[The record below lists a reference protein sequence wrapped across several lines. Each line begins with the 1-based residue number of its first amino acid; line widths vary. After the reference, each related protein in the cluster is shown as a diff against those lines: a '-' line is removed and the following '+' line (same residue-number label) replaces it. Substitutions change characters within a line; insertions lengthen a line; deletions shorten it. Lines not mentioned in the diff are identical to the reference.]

1 LDLNKKMKHLKEKL
15 QLIRGAAISGTFSN
29 DAASAVVDYAR
40 YCRELASRF
49 ALVGES
55 LRAGAEMQALLT
67 AGENPPLME
76 IVRALTPDE
85 QAACQLFC
93 LNRGIDPPPPWPEDV
108 VTALDQAEKRGLSP
122 AHALSRSYRSA
133 MLKQDERQALR
144 LLRVIARLNPA
155 DTDAV
160 HEIGRIE
167 SKFPQ
172 EAEVQFRASHVG
184 GVASSPVHPEPR
196 MAAAVGLSPSPTP
209 SARPVVPRISGR
221 PAVPPVTAADSAG
234 SGSMTAVGVADHAT
248 VEISS
253 QPISSRAEPAARRPA
268 ARGPAARGP
277 SAGPI
282 AETAAPAK
290 VSKRAVVALVSVLVL
305 LALVGFFVLSSQA
318 QSKRLR
324 QNQIAVVALQK
335 EVDVLFGKFASLE
348 ETKSWLEE
356 QALTPSVGRP
366 LIDEHRTFLQRLQ
379 KSLNQPEEFIGFTSP
394 DQARPDL
401 RRFLAVV
408 VSWHEACRRPG
419 IPVVWAPLGM
429 EDFQP
434 FYEWSDIEAGCWE
447 AVTAYFSSPPQRPN
461 SIEQRRTEQIERL
474 RTVALSLLEGSVK
487 PQGTSESWLPL
498 FGQLKMPPPI
508 WLPLWEDWEKSK
520 VTDPIELRKKLG
532 TLRSAPPWLRATA
545 SDALS
550 RQLLTQP
557 NVASRAGPATAG
569 SETSQFD
576 PDSGLSAHPVYL
588 WILPT
593 EDTTAA
599 LAAIV
604 DLLPIQS
611 EMALSVGAVN
621 DPWNELK
628 PWPKQES
635 IAGQSVLAYGAG
647 READP
652 LECLLFD
659 RGKLVRLPATSI
671 GRGFRVVGE
680 AADRTILF
688 DLRIHTSASLSG
700 LLSIHK
706 KLFFEATINPVSQRA
721 LVKTNL
727 LDRLKM
733 NEPAAGRSFHLKKL
747 AGGIE
752 RTFEVRRSATGEWE
766 ILQDRGNALKLADQ
780 QAEVRRLELEVTQD
794 EKSLGAEN
802 QPQATADLSAVYLD
816 GLKQKIAKSKASL
829 VAARASIA
837 PLQAAALDSA
847 IYVLW
852 SSRTSGQST
861 PQKICQIELR
871 VVPGT
876 GTSGVSTK

>member
-1 LDLNKKMKHLKEKL
+1 MDLNKKMKHLKEKL
-15 QLIRGAAISGTFSN
+15 QLIREAAISGTFSN
-29 DAASAVVDYAR
+29 DAASAVVDYAL
-40 YCRELASRF
+40 YCRELTSRF

-85 QAACQLFC
+85 QAACRLFC

-108 VTALDQAEKRGLSP
+108 VTALDQAEKRGLTP

-133 MLKQDERQALR
+133 MLKQDEKQALR
-144 LLRVIARLNPA
+144 LLRVISRLNPA

-160 HEIGRIE
+160 HEIARIE

-172 EAEVQFRASHVG
+172 EAEIQFRASHVG
-184 GVASSPVHPEPR
+184 GVASFPVHPEPR

-221 PAVPPVTAADSAG
+221 PAVPPVMAAASAA
-234 SGSMTAVGVADHAT
+234 SGSMTTAEVADHAT
-248 VEISS
+248 VEIFP
-253 QPISSRAEPAARRPA
+253 QPISPRAEPAARRPA
-268 ARGPAARGP
+268 A
-277 SAGPI
+277 GPI
-282 AETAAPAK
+282 GETAAPAK
-290 VSKRAVVALVSVLVL
+290 VSKRTFVGLVSVLLL

-318 QSKRLR
+318 QSRRLR
-324 QNQIAVVALQK
+324 QNQTAVAALQK
-335 EVDVLFGKFASLE
+335 EVGVLFGKFASLE

-356 QALTPSVGRP
+356 QAMTPSVGRP
-366 LIDEHRTFLQRLQ
+366 LIDEHRTFLQRLL

-419 IPVVWAPLGM
+419 IPVVWAPLGV
-429 EDFQP
+429 EDFKP

-447 AVTAYFSSPPQRPN
+447 AVSAYFSSPPQRPN

-487 PQGTSESWLPL
+487 PQGTPESWLPL

-532 TLRSAPPWLRATA
+532 TLGSAPPWLRATV

-557 NVASRAGPATAG
+557 NVASRARSATEG

-576 PDSGLSAHPVYL
+576 PDSGLSVHPVYL
-588 WILPT
+588 WMLPT
-593 EDTTAA
+593 EDKAA
-599 LAAIV
+599 GLASIV
-604 DLLPIQS
+604 DLLPIQP

-635 IAGQSVLAYGAG
+635 VAGQSVLAYAAV
-647 READP
+647 RQADP
-652 LECLLFD
+652 LECFLFD
-659 RGKLVRLPATSI
+659 RNKLVGLPATAI

-688 DLRIHTSASLSG
+688 DLRIHTAAPLSG

-706 KLFFEATINPVSQRA
+706 KLLVEAVINPVSQRA
-721 LVKTNL
+721 LIKTNL
-727 LDRLKM
+727 LDRLKL

-752 RTFEVRRSATGEWE
+752 RTFEVRRSAAGGWE
-766 ILQDRGNALKLADQ
+766 ILQDRGKALKLADQ
-780 QAEVRRLELEVTQD
+780 QAEVRRIELEVTQD
-794 EKSLGAEN
+794 EKSLGTEN
-802 QPQATADLSAVYLD
+802 QPQAAADLPAVSLD
-816 GLKQKIAKSKASL
+816 RLKQKIAESKASL
-829 VAARASIA
+829 VAVRASIA

-852 SSRTSGQST
+852 SSRTSGQSA

-876 GTSGVSTK
+876 GTSGVSTQ